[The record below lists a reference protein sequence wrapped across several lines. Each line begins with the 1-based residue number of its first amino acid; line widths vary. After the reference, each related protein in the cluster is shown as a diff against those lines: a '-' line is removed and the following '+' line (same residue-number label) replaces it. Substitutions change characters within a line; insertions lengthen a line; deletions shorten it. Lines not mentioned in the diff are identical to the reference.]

1 MLLSPHSKPIS
12 EQRNRRF
19 FRRLRH
25 LDNSGLT
32 LIELLISIAI
42 LSMIMIGLYQAMETA
57 LSAHRETS
65 SKTDLLQRARYAM
78 ERMVMFVQ
86 QTDTIYIPS
95 ADTLVV
101 SERLLDTY
109 DNDLLTYKP
118 EGDGYLDADNDHDG
132 MVNEDA
138 ADDPPDPITF
148 SLDKSDGSNWKLL
161 EKMPNY
167 LTSQQDDFLVEKV
180 LCEHVTSFQCTLMNS
195 NLVQIQLTLIDGEN
209 EVSVKTRAKAM
220 YVD

>member
-42 LSMIMIGLYQAMETA
+42 LSMIMIGLYQAMGTA